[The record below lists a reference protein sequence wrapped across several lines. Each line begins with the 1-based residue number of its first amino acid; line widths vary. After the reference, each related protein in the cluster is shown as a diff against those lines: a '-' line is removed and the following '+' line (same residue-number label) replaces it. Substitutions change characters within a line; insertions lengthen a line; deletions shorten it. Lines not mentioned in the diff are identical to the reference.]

1 MRRYLIPMLVGSIL
15 LAAALGYWVGRLEIN
30 SLRREYRREQAINRE
45 LKQNLSRER
54 VALFYVQSTATQLFL
69 QPEIRELEA
78 KPDIYQ
84 AVVNAVLE
92 GPTTFDSSS
101 TSIFPEGAK
110 VLGVQVDDGLAIVNL
125 NQKATELNV
134 GSEGEYLAVL
144 SIVNTLTKL
153 PDIYH
158 VKFMVEGEEVESL
171 AGHVDLTQTF
181 SYHPEVVRV
190 NF

>member
-92 GPTTFDSSS
+92 GPTTFESSS